1 MNLNVFKFLFNVSK
15 SNSPCI
21 QDLKMFFIYNSK
33 LTEDIEKMVYK
44 KFGFQKLLDNDW
56 QAVVACVRRK
66 QSEYVSNIPYEWLL
80 NRPRNESF
88 L

>member
-1 MNLNVFKFLFNVSK
+1 
-15 SNSPCI
+15 
-21 QDLKMFFIYNSK
+21 MFFLYNSK
-33 LTEDIEKMVYK
+33 LAEDIEKMVYK
-44 KFGFQKLLDNDW
+44 KCGFQKLLDNDW